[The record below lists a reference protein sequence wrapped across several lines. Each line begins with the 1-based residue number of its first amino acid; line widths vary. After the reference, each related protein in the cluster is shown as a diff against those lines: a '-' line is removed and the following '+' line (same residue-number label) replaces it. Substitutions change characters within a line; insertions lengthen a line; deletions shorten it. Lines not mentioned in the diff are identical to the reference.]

1 MKNENNT
8 ILSFEDFINEGV
20 ALATNGG
27 SFGSGNITAS
37 SPGGEGLTGSANNYS
52 GNGNPTSTGTIG
64 NTPATSFSTSTKQ
77 SAKPIKK
84 VKKRKFQLE
93 PKNVRMSGTN
103 TPKESMY
110 VTKWSDWSD
119 AK

>member
-1 MKNENNT
+1 MNKNEN

-20 ALATNGG
+20 AAATAGS
-27 SFGSGNITAS
+27 SFGMGNVSAPTVSAIPGDVAGSKAGSGDVVAHAVGTA
-37 SPGGEGLTGSANNYS
+37 
-52 GNGNPTSTGTIG
+52 
-64 NTPATSFSTSTKQ
+64 TKQ

-110 VTKWSDWSD
+110 VTKWSDWSN